1 MDLSLD
7 VRIQGKK
14 RKMNVEKGEET
25 PLDLRDCLERFTV
38 KEKLG
43 SADYTCR
50 NCDSPQ
56 NATKQLSIKRLP
68 PVLSIHLKVRTE
80 CFSPHLHTNVHAAFR
95 AYQIHV
101 L

>member
-14 RKMNVEKGEET
+14 RKMIAEKGEET

-43 SADYTCR
+43 SAEYTCR

-68 PVLSIHLKVRTE
+68 PVLSIHLKVRTKIR
-80 CFSPHLHTNVHAAFR
+80 FGRLHINVYPALR